1 MPVGAV
7 ASISVWPATTFA
19 VLIPSC
25 IIADIFLVAELEF

>member
-1 MPVGAV
+1 MLAGAV
-7 ASISVWPATTFA
+7 ASISAWPAMTFA